1 MARNYHCA
9 RCGCTMDSGEGVNYP
24 GEGRVCRECEEALE
38 LEAEYR
44 RRWSLTGEQLR
55 ELKKDM
61 PGLAFGQPA

>member
-1 MARNYHCA
+1 
-9 RCGCTMDSGEGVNYP
+9 MDSGEGVNYP
-24 GEGRVCRECEEALE
+24 GEGRVCRECEEALD